1 MIQVGSDLASEDRR
15 QSPAVDDGKRTR
27 RFCMGIMRRRMRRRA
42 IVGGA
47 AAAGLAY
54 HAGKRH
60 GEREYEDE
68 GPEEPQSYAPP
79 PPAQAAPD
87 QSPAD
92 ELARLA
98 ELHAQGVLTD
108 DEFAAAKAKVIG
120 S

>member
-1 MIQVGSDLASEDRR
+1 
-15 QSPAVDDGKRTR
+15 
-27 RFCMGIMRRRMRRRA
+27 MGIMRRRMRRRA

-47 AAAGLAY
+47 AAAAVAY
-54 HAGKRH
+54 HAGKKR
-60 GEREYEDE
+60 GEGEYEDVGTE
-68 GPEEPQSYAPP
+68 SEEPQSYAPP